1 MPERA
6 EGAVVLERPKVLV
19 VDDAPANCEMLEAI
33 LAPRG
38 YAVLSASTGREA
50 LEKIAVEEPDLI
62 LLDIVMPGM
71 DGYEVCRRL
80 RADERTRLLPVV
92 MVTASEEQ
100 EKTRALE
107 AGADDF
113 VQKPLNQAELL
124 ARVGSLLRIKRYQDD
139 LAALNRTLEE
149 RVRDQVAELER
160 LGRLRR
166 FLAPPLAEL
175 IVSAEGES
183 LLESHRRE
191 IAVLFCD
198 LRGFAAFSETTEPEA
213 VMRVLGEYF
222 AAVGRLSFEHE
233 GTVGHFAGE
242 GLTVFFNDPLPCTD
256 PAAQAVRLAIA
267 MRERVREL
275 SAAWRRRGYELGFG
289 VGIDLGYATLGTI
302 GFEGRFDY
310 GAVGSVVNVAARLCD
325 EAEDGQILVGQRVH
339 AAVEELVE
347 ARSLGDLALKGFV
360 NPVRAFEIVRVRVE
374 LAPPPV
380 LEPTAPTGGPLST
393 REREVAAL
401 VARGYTNRQIAEE
414 LVIAETT
421 AVRHV
426 ANILN
431 KLGFRSR
438 AQIAAYVVRGSC

>member
-1 MPERA
+1 VIQPA
-6 EGAVVLERPKVLV
+6 KVLV

-38 YAVLSASTGREA
+38 YTVVLASTGGEA
-50 LEKIAVEEPDLI
+50 LEKVAAEQPDLV
-62 LLDIVMPGM
+62 LLDIVMPGI

-92 MVTASEEQ
+92 MVTASEEH

-124 ARVGSLLRIKRYQDD
+124 ARVGSLLRIKRYQDE
-139 LAALNRTLEE
+139 LAALNRTLEA
-149 RVRDQVAELER
+149 RVREQVAELAQ

-166 FLAPPLAEL
+166 FLAPQLAEL

-198 LRGFAAFSETTEPEA
+198 LRGFAAFGETTEPES
-213 VMRVLGEYF
+213 VMQVLRDYL
-222 AAVGRLSFEHE
+222 AAVGALSFELE
-233 GTVGHFAGE
+233 GTVGHFAGA
-242 GLTVFFNDPLPCTD
+242 GMTVFFNDPLPCPD
-256 PAAQAVRLAIA
+256 PAARAVSLAIA
-267 MRERVREL
+267 MRDRVREL
-275 SAAWRRRGYELGFG
+275 STGWRRRGYELGFG

-310 GAVGSVVNVAARLCD
+310 GAVGGVVNVAARLCD
-325 EAEDGQILVGQRVH
+325 EADDGQILVGQRVH

-347 ARSLGDLALKGFV
+347 ARPLGDLALKGLLK
-360 NPVRAFEIVRVRVE
+360 PVRAFDVIRVRSE
-374 LAPPPV
+374 LAPSSAPVPEPP
-380 LEPTAPTGGPLST
+380 PTAGPLSA

-438 AQIAAYVVRGSC
+438 AQIAAYVVRGGS